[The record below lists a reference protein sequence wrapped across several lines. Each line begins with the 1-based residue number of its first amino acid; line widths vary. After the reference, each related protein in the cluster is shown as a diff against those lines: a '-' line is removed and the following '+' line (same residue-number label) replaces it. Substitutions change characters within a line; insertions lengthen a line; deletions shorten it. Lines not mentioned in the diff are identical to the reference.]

1 MKINFK
7 ELEVYT
13 SIKKDKTEKVD
24 ASFLVADTI
33 YKNFGGVVAHSLSM
47 RIYEQGE
54 VDLNKT
60 EVEFLKKVSEGFV
73 GVLADSIIDKING
86 YDN

>member
-33 YKNFGGVVAHSLSM
+33 YQNFGGIVAKALALK
-47 RIYEQGE
+47 IYEQGE
-54 VDLNKT
+54 VELNEK
-60 EVEFLKKVSEGFV
+60 EVEFLSKVADGFV
-73 GVLADSIIDKING
+73 GSLADSIKDKLVHK
-86 YDN
+86 